1 MSSPI
6 VTPTPPAASA
16 QPSNPFEV
24 LGVQATPVSAPLP
37 TAPSFTTAPSNGAN
51 GYARAAT
58 VPFAPQALP
67 TAGEPIKDLSDEE
80 LWEEVFGTGL
90 PLLELI
96 VLQARGW
103 QFGNPLGVL
112 GKAMATAVCAEPET
126 VVYSGQGTVPL
137 NLQLGYVGKSGQG
150 KGLCMS
156 APMRPAG
163 SNTVI
168 VKETPASG
176 ETFVDLFFVR
186 EKNADNIIEAVRH
199 KYPVIATWD
208 EIDSYAAKTA
218 GKGNTLEPH
227 LRSAFTGGDVGD
239 KSLSREREKVGMFL
253 EAGTYRFVSAFGI
266 QPKRAAPLLKD
277 GGGGTLQRTLWLP
290 ITDYDA
296 PKTAADIRA
305 VRAELAQRLGLPIV
319 PQDAPELVVSGPVS
333 VTVDMAIQ
341 DEVLEHRALV
351 VVDDASVADEDR
363 HRNNY
368 RIRVAS
374 IFAGWCAG
382 MGNPAHVDAAA
393 WRWADAVME
402 LSARERKS
410 TETSA
415 SNAEM
420 VEAAGKGK
428 LDAVRRMAA
437 ELESETAEVAQMY
450 ATVRRLRVVLTRVN
464 ERTERELANNYC
476 TKKQRAVLHLALAQG
491 SDSGLLYKTC
501 DDKWAVTDAGRLE
514 DDKKE
519 S

>member
-6 VTPTPPAASA
+6 VTPTPQGAAA
-16 QPSNPFEV
+16 QAPNPFTV
-24 LGVQATPVSAPLP
+24 LSGQATPATAPLP
-37 TAPSFTTAPSNGAN
+37 PAPSFNGTGRASTTSFTP
-51 GYARAAT
+51 R
-58 VPFAPQALP
+58 ALP
-67 TAGEPIKDLSDEE
+67 TAGEPVGDLSDEE
-80 LWEEVFGTGL
+80 LWDEVFGTGL

-112 GKAMATAVCAEPET
+112 GKAMAVAVCAEPET
-126 VVYSGQGTVPL
+126 TVYSGQGTVPL

-163 SNTVI
+163 SNTTI
-168 VKETPASG
+168 IRETPASG
-176 ETFVDLFFVR
+176 ETLVDLFYAR
-186 EKNADNIIEAVRH
+186 EKNADGIIEAVRH
-199 KYPVIATWD
+199 PYPVISVWD
-208 EIDSYAAKTA
+208 EIDTYAAKTA
-218 GKGNTLEPH
+218 GKGNTLEGH
-227 LRSAFTGGDVGD
+227 LRSTFTGGDVGD

-266 QPKRAAPLLKD
+266 QPMRAAPLIRD

-290 ITDYDA
+290 VTDYDA

-305 VRAELAQRLGLPIV
+305 VRADLAQRMGLGFV
-319 PQDAPELVVSGPVS
+319 PLDAPELVVSGPVS

-351 VVDDASVADEDR
+351 VVDDESVSDEDR

-368 RIRVAS
+368 RVRVAS

-382 MGNPAHVDAAA
+382 MGNPAHVGAAA
-393 WRWADAVME
+393 WRWADALME

-410 TETSA
+410 TMTSA
-415 SNAEM
+415 TNAEM
-420 VEAAGKGK
+420 KDAANKGK

-437 ELESETAEVAQMY
+437 DLESETTEVAY
-450 ATVRRLRVVLTRVN
+450 VYSTVKRLRTVMSGVGA
-464 ERTERELANNYC
+464 RTERDLANNYC

-491 SDSGLLYKTC
+491 LDSGLLYKTC
-501 DDKWAVTDAGRLE
+501 DDKWDVTDAGRIE
-514 DDKKE
+514 E
-519 S
+519 GAAS